1 MRPRGREEEIETARR
16 ERGCVD
22 GRGARAYV
30 GKAVEPPCMTSL
42 RTKPRWLGKREEDE
56 RRRGGAWTR
65 GRHFPDETSPSAG
78 AGRTDGRGQGQGTA
92 VRSVPPHEAAA
103 ARKERRAARR
113 EAACKLKLFGFKF
126 SDKNLFLTIPQKG
139 AGVANVANVV
149 HPADAPTGRPAAP
162 PHHEDLERTRCC

>member
-1 MRPRGREEEIETARR
+1 MRDVLARASLPAVSRGMVWGQGGITRPGCADLKSRPSELYCMRPRGREEEIETARR
-16 ERGCVD
+16 ERGRVD

-113 EAACKLKLFGFKF
+113 EAARKLKLFGLKF
-126 SDKNLFLTIPQKG
+126 PIKN
-139 AGVANVANVV
+139 
-149 HPADAPTGRPAAP
+149 
-162 PHHEDLERTRCC
+162 